1 MSAPA
6 VRTSGIFRNR
16 IMFGIVSGW
25 GAQIVSLAL
34 GVLTMPLFFRYLPQE
49 ELGVWM
55 FILGTGFF
63 VNLADL
69 GFSPVLGRQLAFELG
84 KGDQEERANHHGASY
99 YFSLSRYVSK
109 ATSLILLCVMAL
121 LGGLFIWTLRLPD
134 ALLASSLEAW
144 AIFCLA
150 QTVTCRFKY
159 LETALNSHGE
169 VGWQNWAQAAVQSL
183 TLLGYFMALH
193 FWQGGIVALSFV
205 ILGRN
210 ILNAI
215 TLWLLVRGRIDSFFR
230 AKVKV
235 VWRDVKPHLK
245 PALDFFLMGLG
256 GFLVLNTDQ
265 YFIVKFL
272 GTAALPDYAAA
283 YKLVQV
289 FFVFASTASQMCVPF
304 ISRRSG
310 AGERPAVQRMLMLNT
325 TVGMLIQVAAVS
337 VLAVFGDYIMQLWLG
352 KGHFAGW
359 GVLWVFCVMLTLE
372 NHHVIFARFGQSS
385 RADAVWGKMALL
397 AGAINLVLTYIGV
410 MWLGLLGVALGT
422 MVAQLLTNNW
432 YAVAKSLEIV
442 QMRFSSY
449 LRGSG
454 IVWAATGVVLLA
466 LMSFIR
472 ALVQW
477 PTASLLAGISVT
489 AVLCAGVM
497 YFYLKTKMVAAL

>member
-6 VRTSGIFRNR
+6 GRIPGIFRNR
-16 IMFGIVSGW
+16 IMFGIMSGW
-25 GAQIVSLAL
+25 GAQMVSLAL

-55 FILGTGFF
+55 FILGTGLF

-84 KGDQEERANHHGASY
+84 KGDREARPNHTGASY
-99 YFSLSRYVSK
+99 YFSLSRYVSNIP
-109 ATSLILLCVMAL
+109 SSILLCVML
-121 LGGLFIWTLRLPD
+121 LPGGLFIWALGLPHG
-134 ALLASSLEAW
+134 LLASSLEAW

-183 TLLGYFMALH
+183 TLLGYFMALYL
-193 FWQGGIVALSFV
+193 WQGGIVVLSIV
-205 ILGRN
+205 VLGRN

-215 TLWLLVRGRIDSFFR
+215 LLGFLVRGRVDKAFR
-230 AKVKV
+230 ERVRVA
-235 VWRDVKPHLK
+235 WRDVRPHLR
-245 PALDFFLMGLG
+245 PALDFFLIGLG

-283 YKLVQV
+283 YRLVQV
-289 FFVFASTASQMCVPF
+289 FYVFSSTVSQMCVPF

-310 AGERPAVQRMLMLNT
+310 AAERTAVHRMLMLNT
-325 TVGMLIQVAAVS
+325 TVGMIIQIAAVS

-352 KGHFAGW
+352 KGHFVGW
-359 GVLWVFCVMLTLE
+359 GVLWVFCAMLTLE

-385 RADAVWGKMALL
+385 GTDSVWGKMAVL
-397 AGAINLVLTYIGV
+397 AGVINLVLTYIGV

-422 MVAQLLTNNW
+422 MVAQVLTNNW

-442 QMRFSSY
+442 QMRFLSY
-449 LRGSG
+449 MRGSG
-454 IVWAATGVVLLA
+454 VVWAATGAVLLA
-466 LMSFIR
+466 LMSAIR
-472 ALVQW
+472 ALVPW
-477 PTASLLAGISVT
+477 PMASLLAGISVT
-489 AVLCAGVM
+489 GILCSGVM
-497 YFYLKTKMVAAL
+497 YFYLRKKLVAV